1 MNRNSLKKILA
12 AAISFVMVCT
22 LVFMPVDAN
31 AGSKDKL
38 DSLQNKIESAQ
49 GQVNKNNKKAAKIS
63 GSMSALEK
71 DIKKIETEVY
81 ALEDEVRYTQIK
93 VEKTRKELNNNNKE
107 LDARLRNMYK
117 SGGMGFIDI
126 ILSSENISDLFSN
139 FSMVQYIFENDKDV
153 VARLEKDYDK
163 LEKMREKLKSKQDK
177 LGAKQDE
184 LGNSYEKLEDKKV
197 QLKAENKDLKKTIAQ
212 WQSDSAAIEEQIK
225 QAQQQAAIP
234 SAGGNNGG
242 SGHNHSNG
250 GGGYVPPSGG
260 VSSQGMVWPVPSSS
274 HITSGYGW
282 RDLGG
287 YSDFHLGI
295 DIAAGYGQ
303 NVVAAADGRVIA
315 TGGQHWSY
323 GNIVIIDHGNGVA
336 TAYAHNSSIVVST
349 GQIVKRGQV
358 IAKIGSTGNSTGN
371 HCHFEVRIN
380 GKTVNPMGY
389 VHP

>member
-1 MNRNSLKKILA
+1 MNSSKKILA
-12 AAISFVMVCT
+12 AIMSFVMVCT

-31 AGSKDKL
+31 AGSKEKL
-38 DSLQNKIESAQ
+38 DSLQNKIESAES
-49 GQVNKNNKKAAKIS
+49 QVNKNNKKATKINS
-63 GSMSALEK
+63 SMTELEK
-71 DIKKIETEVY
+71 DIKKIESEVY
-81 ALEDEVRYTQIK
+81 ALEDEVKATQAR
-93 VEKTRKELNNNNKE
+93 VEKTRRELNDNNKK

-153 VARLEKDYDK
+153 VAQLEKDYEN
-163 LEKMREKLKSKQDK
+163 LEKMREQLKEKQNQLGEKQD
-177 LGAKQDE
+177 Q
-184 LGNSYEKLEDKKV
+184 LGNSYAKLEDKKT
-197 QLKAENKDLKKTIAQ
+197 QLKAKNKDLKKTIAQ
-212 WQSDSAAIEEQIK
+212 WQADSAAIEEQIR
-225 QAQQQAAIP
+225 QAQQQASKP
-234 SAGGNNGG
+234 SSGGGNHNGG
-242 SGHNHSNG
+242 G

-260 VSSQGMVWPVPSSS
+260 VSTQGMVWPVPSSS
-274 HITSGYGW
+274 HVTSEYGW
-282 RDLGG
+282 RNLGG
-287 YSDFHLGI
+287 YSDFHLGL
-295 DIAAGYGQ
+295 DIAASYGAD
-303 NVVAAADGRVIA
+303 VVAAADGKVIA

-380 GKTVNPMGY
+380 GQTVNPRGY

>member
-1 MNRNSLKKILA
+1 M
-12 AAISFVMVCT
+12 T
-22 LVFMPVDAN
+22 
-31 AGSKDKL
+31 
-38 DSLQNKIESAQ
+38 E
-49 GQVNKNNKKAAKIS
+49 
-63 GSMSALEK
+63 LEK
-71 DIKKIETEVY
+71 DIKKIESEVY
-81 ALEDEVRYTQIK
+81 ALEDEVKATQAR
-93 VEKTRKELNNNNKE
+93 VEKTRRELNDNNKK

-153 VARLEKDYDK
+153 VAQLEKDYEN
-163 LEKMREKLKSKQDK
+163 LEKMREQLKEKQNQLGEKQD
-177 LGAKQDE
+177 Q
-184 LGNSYEKLEDKKV
+184 LGNSYAKLEDKKT
-197 QLKAENKDLKKTIAQ
+197 QLKAKNKDLKKTIAQ
-212 WQSDSAAIEEQIK
+212 WQADSAAIEEQIR
-225 QAQQQAAIP
+225 QAQQQASKP
-234 SAGGNNGG
+234 SSGGGNHNGG
-242 SGHNHSNG
+242 G

-260 VSSQGMVWPVPSSS
+260 VSTQGMVWPVPSSS
-274 HITSGYGW
+274 HVTSEYGW
-282 RDLGG
+282 RNLGG
-287 YSDFHLGI
+287 YSDFHLGL
-295 DIAAGYGQ
+295 DIAASYGAD
-303 NVVAAADGRVIA
+303 VVAAADGKVIA

-380 GKTVNPMGY
+380 GQTVNPRGY